1 MVVLAARD
9 VGLPMTSD
17 RLNCD
22 VLVVGAGPAGSAA
35 AAALAGRGREVLL
48 VESRSH
54 PRPKACAEYAS
65 PRIAEELRRLGL
77 ADHAWQ
83 QDALAL
89 TGMRVIRGEDAVDI
103 RYRDADGP
111 RTAWGLDRTAFDAT
125 LAAHAV
131 ARGARLLEHTAFE
144 DVYWRG
150 GVGGIGGRVK
160 GALLRTPD
168 GRRSVRCRW
177 LIGADGAR
185 SRVAQRLS
193 VERWVTAPRRLGL
206 VAHYQAIPE
215 LAESGEMHV
224 GPGWYVG
231 LAPLAGG
238 RLNVGM
244 ALPMNGGEVGGA
256 DRRFQAAID
265 GIPAVA
271 ARLQERKRLTP
282 IRGASPIGH
291 RVARAAGRGWI
302 LIGDAAGFI
311 DPFTGEG
318 IYRALRSAR
327 AAAEALATDD
337 ERAPARYLTA
347 RRHAFAAKDALTW
360 LIQGMLAAPPVMS
373 HALRNLATRPAL
385 ADRLGSALGDC
396 RPASDALSPLF
407 LARVLWP

>member
-1 MVVLAARD
+1 M
-9 VGLPMTSD
+9 MTQRID
-17 RLNCD
+17 CD
-22 VLVVGAGPAGSAA
+22 VLVVGAGPAGA
-35 AAALAGRGREVLL
+35 AAALALAAQGRDVLL

-65 PRIAEELRRLGL
+65 PRIVEELRRLGL
-77 ADHAWQ
+77 NDQAWQ
-83 QDALAL
+83 QDALPL
-89 TGMRVIRGEDAVDI
+89 SGMRVIRGGDGVDI

-111 RTAWGLDRTAFDAT
+111 RSAWGLDRTAFDAT
-125 LAAHAV
+125 LVAHAV
-131 ARGARLLEHTAFE
+131 ARGARLMERTAFQ
-144 DVYWRG
+144 DVHWRG
-150 GVGGIGGRVK
+150 GVGGLGGRVK
-160 GALLRTPD
+160 GATMRTAD

-177 LIGADGAR
+177 LIGADGTR

-193 VERWVTAPRRLGL
+193 VERGVRAPRRLGL
-206 VAHYQAIPE
+206 VAHYEAIPE

-244 ALPMNGGEVGGA
+244 ALPMDGSEPQTA
-256 DRRFQAAID
+256 EDQFQAAID

-271 ARLQERKRLTP
+271 ARLQGRKRLTR

-291 RVARAAGRGWI
+291 RVARAAGRGWM

-337 ERAPARYLTA
+337 EGAAARYLAA

-360 LIQGMLAAPPVMS
+360 LVQGMLAAPPLMS
-373 HALRNLATRPAL
+373 YVLRNLAARPELATRM
-385 ADRLGSALGDC
+385 GSALGEC

-407 LARVLWP
+407 LARVLRP